1 MNGRLNENFHM
12 NEIETGKRVLDIE
25 ARAID
30 SLKSRLNH
38 SFSDAI
44 SLLYNCKGRVVVTG
58 MGKSGLIGK
67 KISAT
72 FASTGT
78 PSFFLH
84 PADGIHGDIG
94 MIMQN
99 DVILAISNSGETDEL
114 IALLPVFKKMTMQI
128 ICMTGKTASTLS
140 NNSDVVLDVS
150 IKEEACP
157 MNLVPTASTTV
168 ALAMGDALA
177 VTLLEKRGFRKE
189 DFALFHPGG
198 ALGRRLI
205 LHVED
210 IMHTGETVPV
220 VYKGS
225 YLKDVIYEMTSKKLG
240 VTTVLD
246 DNNRLLGIITDGDLR
261 RLLEKETG
269 RENDIFKLTAG
280 EIAIKN
286 PRVIQ
291 KDALAVSAVQIMETY
306 SITSL
311 VIVNEDGTVA
321 GILHLHDL
329 LKKGIV

>member
-1 MNGRLNENFHM
+1 M
-12 NEIETGKRVLDIE
+12 NEIEIGKKVLDIE

-177 VTLLEKRGFRKE
+177 VALLEKRGFRKE
-189 DFALFHPGG
+189 DFAFFHPGG

>member
-1 MNGRLNENFHM
+1 V
-12 NEIETGKRVLDIE
+12 NEIETGKKVLDIE

-177 VTLLEKRGFRKE
+177 VALLEKRGFRKE

>member
-12 NEIETGKRVLDIE
+12 NEIETGKKVLDIE

-30 SLKSRLNH
+30 CLKSRLNH

-177 VTLLEKRGFRKE
+177 VALLEKRGFRKE

>member
-1 MNGRLNENFHM
+1 M
-12 NEIETGKRVLDIE
+12 NEIEIGKKVLDIE

-177 VTLLEKRGFRKE
+177 VALLEKRGFRKE

>member
-1 MNGRLNENFHM
+1 
-12 NEIETGKRVLDIE
+12 
-25 ARAID
+25 
-30 SLKSRLNH
+30 
-38 SFSDAI
+38 
-44 SLLYNCKGRVVVTG
+44 
-58 MGKSGLIGK
+58 
-67 KISAT
+67 
-72 FASTGT
+72 
-78 PSFFLH
+78 
-84 PADGIHGDIG
+84 
-94 MIMQN
+94 
-99 DVILAISNSGETDEL
+99 
-114 IALLPVFKKMTMQI
+114 
-128 ICMTGKTASTLS
+128 
-140 NNSDVVLDVS
+140 VS

-157 MNLVPTASTTV
+157 INLVPTASTTV

-177 VTLLEKRGFRKE
+177 VALLDKRGFRKE

-291 KDALAVSAVQIMETY
+291 KDVLAVSAVQIMETY

>member
-1 MNGRLNENFHM
+1 M
-12 NEIETGKRVLDIE
+12 NEIETGKKVLDIE

-128 ICMTGKTASTLS
+128 ICMTGKAASTLS

-269 RENDIFKLTAG
+269 RGNDIFKLTAG

-311 VIVNEDGTVA
+311 VIVNEDRTVA
-321 GILHLHDL
+321 GILHMHDL

>member
-1 MNGRLNENFHM
+1 M
-12 NEIETGKRVLDIE
+12 NEIETGKKVLDIE

-128 ICMTGKTASTLS
+128 ICMTGKAASTLS

-177 VTLLEKRGFRKE
+177 VALLEKRGFKKE
-189 DFALFHPGG
+189 DFAFFHPGG

-269 RENDIFKLTAG
+269 RGNDIFKLTAG

>member
-1 MNGRLNENFHM
+1 M
-12 NEIETGKRVLDIE
+12 NEIETGKKVLDIE

-128 ICMTGKTASTLS
+128 ICMTGKAASTLS

-177 VTLLEKRGFRKE
+177 VALLEKRGFRKE

-269 RENDIFKLTAG
+269 SGNDIFKLTAG

-291 KDALAVSAVQIMETY
+291 KDVLAVSAVQIMETY

>member
-1 MNGRLNENFHM
+1 V
-12 NEIETGKRVLDIE
+12 NEIEIGKKVLDIE

-177 VTLLEKRGFRKE
+177 VALLEKRGFRKE